1 MEKEELVVDGYGFSD
16 LQEAACA
23 RKEKETIAYIVAN
36 SNMED
41 GKSLLKIYNRAVE
54 KMSFKTIIGYR
65 FLGGIRAKILQMG
78 VVKPEALLPI
88 PMASSGAAVEEDAVI
103 PEVDMAIRKKEQ
115 DAAVREKTTIYRI
128 IIGFLV
134 AIIVAMIVITVK
146 SRYSVFTYFT
156 DYEQDIRDEVED
168 QYAQWQEELE
178 QREKALEQN

>member
-16 LQEAACA
+16 EREAACA

-65 FLGGIRAKILQMG
+65 FLGGIRAKILQMEL
-78 VVKPEALLPI
+78 VKPDSLMPI
-88 PMASSGAAVEEDAVI
+88 PMAPSSSAVEEDAVI
-103 PEVDMAIRKKEQ
+103 PEVDMAIRTKEQ
-115 DAAVREKTTIYRI
+115 EAAVREKTRIYRM

-134 AIIVAMIVITVK
+134 VIIIAMIAITVK